1 MSKRYRLAL
10 MILSLVV
17 LLAVGFYFNGNFSFA
32 INDFWFSSGLLLL
45 ILLSLVDQPF
55 FSKDCN
61 IFVNAVTAALSL
73 LLVPANERSVAF
85 WIFLEITIYLIIS
98 SYILMWL
105 RSRELSQEHI
115 LMQIFARINRQLGKP
130 ETIFSAFFLWG
141 AIWVLYIRKTGK
153 QNCFRLGAQP
163 AAPVTIVELSSIYS
177 AIRRN
182 SSAYLNFTL
191 MLPPS

>member
-1 MSKRYRLAL
+1 MSKRYRLTL

-73 LLVPANERSVAF
+73 LLVPTNERSVTF
-85 WIFLEITIYLIIS
+85 WIFLTIIVYLIIS
-98 SYILMWL
+98 SYILMWM
-105 RSRELSQEHI
+105 RSRELSKENVLVQI
-115 LMQIFARINRQLGKP
+115 LARINRQLGKP

-141 AIWVLYIRKTGK
+141 GYTAVWLK
-153 QNCFRLGAQP
+153 L
-163 AAPVTIVELSSIYS
+163 
-177 AIRRN
+177 
-182 SSAYLNFTL
+182 
-191 MLPPS
+191 